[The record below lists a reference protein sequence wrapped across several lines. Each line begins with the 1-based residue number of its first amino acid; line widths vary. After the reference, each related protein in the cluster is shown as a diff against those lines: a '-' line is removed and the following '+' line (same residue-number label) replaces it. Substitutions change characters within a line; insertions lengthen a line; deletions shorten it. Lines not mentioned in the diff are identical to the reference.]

1 MSMFDDAT
9 IEKDDADQQPVDD
22 QLNASDDST
31 EEPVAEEAE
40 AEEAEAEEAE
50 AEEAEAEEA
59 EAEEAEAGEAEAE
72 EAEAEEAEAGEAEA
86 GEAEAGEAEAEEAE
100 AEEAEEPEAE
110 EAEEPEAEEAVA
122 EVAPAEDDDPERL
135 QWYVLKVTT
144 NREKSIRLALL
155 RRIAREGLDEFFTEV
170 IIPTEKVVETKAGK
184 KRESEQKLFPGYLFV
199 QMMLNDETWYL
210 VRGTSGIGD
219 FTGAG
224 GKPVAMS
231 DEEVS
236 RMLGKEEEKDEGP
249 ARIKIDFSTGDMVK
263 IKDGPFESFEG
274 EIDEIDDASG
284 KISVLIEI
292 FGRHTPAELEYW
304 QVEKV

>member
-1 MSMFDDAT
+1 MSMSDDAT
-9 IEKDDADQQPVDD
+9 VPGDDSAEQPVDD
-22 QLNASDDST
+22 QLSGADDSA
-31 EEPVAEEAE
+31 EEP
-40 AEEAEAEEAE
+40 
-50 AEEAEAEEA
+50 
-59 EAEEAEAGEAEAE
+59 
-72 EAEAEEAEAGEAEA
+72 
-86 GEAEAGEAEAEEAE
+86 
-100 AEEAEEPEAE
+100 EAEEPEAE
-110 EAEEPEAEEAVA
+110 EPEAEEPAA
-122 EVAPAEDDDPERL
+122 EEPAAESGESEDDAERL
-135 QWYVLKVTT
+135 RWYVLKVTT
-144 NREKSIRLALL
+144 NREKSIRLSLL

-184 KRESEQKLFPGYLFV
+184 KRVSEQKLFPGYLFV
-199 QMMLNDETWYL
+199 QMVLNDETWYL

-236 RMLGKEEEKDEGP
+236 RMLGKEEEKEAEP
-249 ARIKIDFSTGDMVK
+249 ARIKIDFSAGDVVK
-263 IKDGPFESFEG
+263 IKDGPFENFEG
-274 EIDEIDDASG
+274 EIDEVDDASG

>member
-9 IEKDDADQQPVDD
+9 IEEDGAAEQPVDD
-22 QLNASDDST
+22 LLNAPDDST
-31 EEPVAEEAE
+31 EIAESEEPVAEEPV
-40 AEEAEAEEAE
+40 AEEP
-50 AEEAEAEEA
+50 
-59 EAEEAEAGEAEAE
+59 
-72 EAEAEEAEAGEAEA
+72 
-86 GEAEAGEAEAEEAE
+86 
-100 AEEAEEPEAE
+100 EAEEPEAE
-110 EAEEPEAEEAVA
+110 EPEAEEPEAEEPEAEEPEAEEPVA
-122 EVAPAEDDDPERL
+122 EEPVAEEPVAEEPVAEEPVAEEPEAEEEDAERL

-155 RRIAREGLDEFFTEV
+155 RRIAREGLDELFTEV
-170 IIPTEKVVETKAGK
+170 IIPTENVVETKAGK
-184 KRESEQKLFPGYLFV
+184 KRVSEQKLFPGYLFV
-199 QMMLNDETWYL
+199 QMVLNDETWYL

-236 RMLGKEEEKDEGP
+236 RMLGKEEEKAAEP
-249 ARIKIDFSTGDMVK
+249 ARIKIDFSTGDVVK

>member
-1 MSMFDDAT
+1 MFDEAT
-9 IEKDDADQQPVDD
+9 TPVDDSSDQPVDD
-22 QLNASDDST
+22 VVNDTAAAADVG
-31 EEPVAEEAE
+31 EEL
-40 AEEAEAEEAE
+40 
-50 AEEAEAEEA
+50 
-59 EAEEAEAGEAEAE
+59 
-72 EAEAEEAEAGEAEA
+72 
-86 GEAEAGEAEAEEAE
+86 
-100 AEEAEEPEAE
+100 EAEEPEAE
-110 EAEEPEAEEAVA
+110 EPEAEEPEAEEPEAEEPEA
-122 EVAPAEDDDPERL
+122 EEPEAEEPEAEEPEAEEPEAEEPEAEEPEAEEPEAEEPEAEIEEVADDEDESRL
-135 QWYVLKVTT
+135 QWFVLKVTT
-144 NREKSIRLALL
+144 NREKSIRESLL

-170 IIPTEKVVETKAGK
+170 IIPTENVVETKAGK
-184 KRESEQKLFPGYLFV
+184 KRVSEQKLFPGYLFV
-199 QMMLNDETWYL
+199 QMVLNDETWYL

-236 RMLGKEEEKDEGP
+236 RMVGKEEEKEAEP
-249 ARIKIDFSTGDMVK
+249 ARIKIDFSAGDVVK

-274 EIDEIDDASG
+274 EIDEIDEASG

>member
-1 MSMFDDAT
+1 MFDDAT
-9 IEKDDADQQPVDD
+9 TPDDDASDQPVDD
-22 QLNASDDST
+22 VVNDSDASADVGQ
-31 EEPVAEEAE
+31 EP
-40 AEEAEAEEAE
+40 
-50 AEEAEAEEA
+50 
-59 EAEEAEAGEAEAE
+59 
-72 EAEAEEAEAGEAEA
+72 
-86 GEAEAGEAEAEEAE
+86 
-100 AEEAEEPEAE
+100 EAEEPEAE
-110 EAEEPEAEEAVA
+110 EPEAEEPEAEDE
-122 EVAPAEDDDPERL
+122 EDDESRL
-135 QWYVLKVTT
+135 QWFVLKVTT
-144 NREKSIRLALL
+144 NREKSIRQSLL

-170 IIPTEKVVETKAGK
+170 IIPTENVVETKAGK
-184 KRESEQKLFPGYLFV
+184 KKVSEQKLFPGYLFV
-199 QMMLNDETWYL
+199 QMVLNDETWYL

-236 RMLGKEEEKDEGP
+236 RMLGKEEEKEAEP
-249 ARIKIDFSTGDMVK
+249 ARIKIDFSAGDVVK

-274 EIDEIDDASG
+274 EIDEIDEASG

>member
-1 MSMFDDAT
+1 M
-9 IEKDDADQQPVDD
+9 
-22 QLNASDDST
+22 
-31 EEPVAEEAE
+31 
-40 AEEAEAEEAE
+40 
-50 AEEAEAEEA
+50 
-59 EAEEAEAGEAEAE
+59 
-72 EAEAEEAEAGEAEA
+72 
-86 GEAEAGEAEAEEAE
+86 
-100 AEEAEEPEAE
+100 
-110 EAEEPEAEEAVA
+110 A

-249 ARIKIDFSTGDMVK
+249 ARIKIDFSTGDVVK

>member
-1 MSMFDDAT
+1 MFDEAT
-9 IEKDDADQQPVDD
+9 TPVDDSSDQPVDD
-22 QLNASDDST
+22 VVNDTAAAADVG
-31 EEPVAEEAE
+31 EEL
-40 AEEAEAEEAE
+40 
-50 AEEAEAEEA
+50 
-59 EAEEAEAGEAEAE
+59 
-72 EAEAEEAEAGEAEA
+72 
-86 GEAEAGEAEAEEAE
+86 
-100 AEEAEEPEAE
+100 EAEEPEAE
-110 EAEEPEAEEAVA
+110 EPEAEEPEAEEPEAEEPEA
-122 EVAPAEDDDPERL
+122 EEPEAEEPEAEIEEVADDEDESRL
-135 QWYVLKVTT
+135 QWFVLKVTT
-144 NREKSIRLALL
+144 NREKSIRESLL

-170 IIPTEKVVETKAGK
+170 IIPTENVVETKAGK
-184 KRESEQKLFPGYLFV
+184 KRVSEQKLFPGYLFV
-199 QMMLNDETWYL
+199 QMVLNDETWYL

-236 RMLGKEEEKDEGP
+236 RMVGKEEEKEAEP
-249 ARIKIDFSTGDMVK
+249 ARIKIDFSAGDVVK

-274 EIDEIDDASG
+274 EIDEIDEASG

>member
-1 MSMFDDAT
+1 M
-9 IEKDDADQQPVDD
+9 
-22 QLNASDDST
+22 
-31 EEPVAEEAE
+31 AEED
-40 AEEAEAEEAE
+40 
-50 AEEAEAEEA
+50 
-59 EAEEAEAGEAEAE
+59 
-72 EAEAEEAEAGEAEA
+72 
-86 GEAEAGEAEAEEAE
+86 
-100 AEEAEEPEAE
+100 
-110 EAEEPEAEEAVA
+110 
-122 EVAPAEDDDPERL
+122 EDEDEERL
-135 QWYVLKVTT
+135 RWYVLKVTT
-144 NREKSIRLALL
+144 NREKSIRQSLL

-170 IIPTEKVVETKAGK
+170 IIPTENVVETKGGK
-184 KRESEQKLFPGYLFV
+184 KKVSEQKLFPGYLFV
-199 QMMLNDETWYL
+199 QMVLNDETWYL

-236 RMLGKEEEKDEGP
+236 RMLGQEEEKEAEP
-249 ARIKIDFSTGDMVK
+249 ARIKIDFASGDVVK

-274 EIDEIDDASG
+274 EIDEIDEASG

>member
-1 MSMFDDAT
+1 MTVGSQLTSTDKPRTSARGFETVFGGRGRSRPGVTRKRRGPSWARLSARRADRGLVARWEQEVKRYDPMFDDAT
-9 IEKDDADQQPVDD
+9 TPDDDASDQPVDD
-22 QLNASDDST
+22 VVNDSDASADVGQ
-31 EEPVAEEAE
+31 EP
-40 AEEAEAEEAE
+40 
-50 AEEAEAEEA
+50 
-59 EAEEAEAGEAEAE
+59 
-72 EAEAEEAEAGEAEA
+72 
-86 GEAEAGEAEAEEAE
+86 
-100 AEEAEEPEAE
+100 EAEEPEAE
-110 EAEEPEAEEAVA
+110 EPEAEDE
-122 EVAPAEDDDPERL
+122 EDDESRL
-135 QWYVLKVTT
+135 QWFVLKVTT
-144 NREKSIRLALL
+144 NREKSIRQSLL

-170 IIPTEKVVETKAGK
+170 IIPTENVVETKAGK
-184 KRESEQKLFPGYLFV
+184 KKVSEQKLFPGYLFV
-199 QMMLNDETWYL
+199 QMVLNDETWYL

-236 RMLGKEEEKDEGP
+236 RMLGKEEEKEAEP
-249 ARIKIDFSTGDMVK
+249 ARIKIDFSAGDVVK

-274 EIDEIDDASG
+274 EIDEIDEASG

>member
-9 IEKDDADQQPVDD
+9 IPDDDAAEQPVDD
-22 QLNASDDST
+22 QLSGADDSA
-31 EEPVAEEAE
+31 EEP
-40 AEEAEAEEAE
+40 
-50 AEEAEAEEA
+50 
-59 EAEEAEAGEAEAE
+59 
-72 EAEAEEAEAGEAEA
+72 
-86 GEAEAGEAEAEEAE
+86 
-100 AEEAEEPEAE
+100 EAEEPEAE
-110 EAEEPEAEEAVA
+110 EPEAEEPEAEEPEA
-122 EVAPAEDDDPERL
+122 EEPEAEEPEAEEPKAEEPKAEDDEAEDDEAEDDEAEDDAAEDDAERL

-144 NREKSIRLALL
+144 NREKSVRLSLL

-170 IIPTEKVVETKAGK
+170 IIPTEKVVETKAGA
-184 KRESEQKLFPGYLFV
+184 KRVSEQKLFPGYLFV
-199 QMMLNDETWYL
+199 QMVLNDETWYL

-236 RMLGKEEEKDEGP
+236 RMLGKEEEKKAEP
-249 ARIKIDFSTGDMVK
+249 ARIKIDFSPGDVVK

-274 EIDEIDDASG
+274 EIDEVDDTSG

>member
-59 EAEEAEAGEAEAE
+59 EAG
-72 EAEAEEAEAGEAEA
+72 EAEAGEAEA

-100 AEEAEEPEAE
+100 AEE
-110 EAEEPEAEEAVA
+110 PEAEEAVA
-122 EVAPAEDDDPERL
+122 EVAPEEDDDPERL

-249 ARIKIDFSTGDMVK
+249 ARIKIDFSTGDVVK

>member
-1 MSMFDDAT
+1 MTVGSQLTSTDKPRTSARGFETVFGGRCRSRPGVTRKRRGPSWARLSARRADRGLVARWEQEVKRYDPMFDDAT
-9 IEKDDADQQPVDD
+9 TPDDDASDQPVDD
-22 QLNASDDST
+22 GVNDSDAPTDVGQ
-31 EEPVAEEAE
+31 EP
-40 AEEAEAEEAE
+40 
-50 AEEAEAEEA
+50 
-59 EAEEAEAGEAEAE
+59 
-72 EAEAEEAEAGEAEA
+72 
-86 GEAEAGEAEAEEAE
+86 
-100 AEEAEEPEAE
+100 EAEEPEAE
-110 EAEEPEAEEAVA
+110 EPEAEDE
-122 EVAPAEDDDPERL
+122 EDDESRL
-135 QWYVLKVTT
+135 QWFVLKVTT
-144 NREKSIRLALL
+144 NREKSIRQSLL

-170 IIPTEKVVETKAGK
+170 IIPTENVVETKAGK
-184 KRESEQKLFPGYLFV
+184 KKVSEQKLFPGYLFV
-199 QMMLNDETWYL
+199 QMVLNDETWYL

-236 RMLGKEEEKDEGP
+236 RMLGKEEEKEAEP
-249 ARIKIDFSTGDMVK
+249 ARIKIDFSAGDVVK

-274 EIDEIDDASG
+274 EIDEIDEASG

>member
-1 MSMFDDAT
+1 MARWEQEVKRYDPMFDDAT
-9 IEKDDADQQPVDD
+9 TPDDDASDQPVDD
-22 QLNASDDST
+22 VVNDSDASADVGQ
-31 EEPVAEEAE
+31 EP
-40 AEEAEAEEAE
+40 
-50 AEEAEAEEA
+50 
-59 EAEEAEAGEAEAE
+59 
-72 EAEAEEAEAGEAEA
+72 
-86 GEAEAGEAEAEEAE
+86 
-100 AEEAEEPEAE
+100 EAEEPEAE
-110 EAEEPEAEEAVA
+110 EPEAEEPEAEEPEA
-122 EVAPAEDDDPERL
+122 EEPEAEEPEAEEPEAEEPEAEEPEAEAEDEEGEDEEDEDEEDEDEEDEDEEDDESRL
-135 QWYVLKVTT
+135 QWFVLKVTT
-144 NREKSIRLALL
+144 NREKSIRQSLL

-170 IIPTEKVVETKAGK
+170 IIPTENVVETKAGK
-184 KRESEQKLFPGYLFV
+184 KKVSEQKLFPGYLFV
-199 QMMLNDETWYL
+199 QMVLNDETWYL

-236 RMLGKEEEKDEGP
+236 RMLGKEEEKEAEP
-249 ARIKIDFSTGDMVK
+249 ARIKIDFSAGDVVK

-274 EIDEIDDASG
+274 EIDEIDEASG

>member
-9 IEKDDADQQPVDD
+9 IEEDGAAEQPVDD
-22 QLNASDDST
+22 LLNAPDDSAENAEV
-31 EEPVAEEAE
+31 EEPA
-40 AEEAEAEEAE
+40 
-50 AEEAEAEEA
+50 
-59 EAEEAEAGEAEAE
+59 
-72 EAEAEEAEAGEAEA
+72 
-86 GEAEAGEAEAEEAE
+86 

-110 EAEEPEAEEAVA
+110 EPEAEEPVA
-122 EVAPAEDDDPERL
+122 EEPVAEEPVAEEPVAEEEDSERL

-170 IIPTEKVVETKAGK
+170 IIPTENVVETKAGK
-184 KRESEQKLFPGYLFV
+184 KRVSEQKLFPGYLFV
-199 QMMLNDETWYL
+199 QMVLNDETWYL

-236 RMLGKEEEKDEGP
+236 RMLGKEEEKEAEP
-249 ARIKIDFSTGDMVK
+249 ARIKIDFSTGDVVK